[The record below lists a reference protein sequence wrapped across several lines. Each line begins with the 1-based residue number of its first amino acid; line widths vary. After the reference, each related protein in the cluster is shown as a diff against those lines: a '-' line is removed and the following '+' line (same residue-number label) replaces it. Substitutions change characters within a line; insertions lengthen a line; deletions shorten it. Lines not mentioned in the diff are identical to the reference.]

1 MNVRFDDKIVA
12 ITGAADGLGRRFVAD
27 FCSLGARVFCCDK
40 KAEGLENARMS
51 GAQAEILD
59 LTDRGATNAWI
70 GSIERETR
78 RAVDILVNN
87 AGGFANA
94 KPGPLDEVKD
104 EDFDLVL
111 KINIDPTFV
120 VSRAVVP
127 AMKRAGKGRIVNISS
142 GAGVSS
148 SHNNLYAYV
157 AAKHAVVGLTRQMAD
172 ELGQYG
178 ITVNAIAPGRVIS
191 RESAQ
196 ALWDSRSEV
205 ERNEHLERTFTRRL
219 GYPDDISSA
228 VLFLASDFA
237 SWISGEILSVNGGRR
252 GNAG

>member
-1 MNVRFDDKIVA
+1 MDIRFDDKVVVV
-12 ITGAADGLGRRFVAD
+12 TGAADGLGRRFVAD
-27 FCSLGARVFCCDK
+27 FCLLGAKVFCCDK
-40 KAEGLENARMS
+40 KSEGLEIASAS
-51 GAQAEILD
+51 GAKAVVLD
-59 LTDRGATNAWI
+59 LTDREKTKAWVA
-70 GSIERETR
+70 SIEKKTN
-78 RAVDILVNN
+78 RAIDVLVNN

-94 KPGPLDEVKD
+94 KPGPIDEVTD
-104 EDFDLVL
+104 ADFDLVM

-120 VSRAVVP
+120 LSRAVVP
-127 AMKRAGKGRIVNISS
+127 AMKSAGKGRIVNISS

-157 AAKHAVVGLTRQMAD
+157 ASKHAVVGLTRQMAD

-196 ALWDSRSEV
+196 RLWDSRPEE
-205 ERNEHLERTFTRRL
+205 ERSKHLEATFTRRL
-219 GYPDDISSA
+219 GYPEDISNA
-228 VLFLASDFA
+228 VLFLASDYA
-237 SWISGEILSVNGGRR
+237 SWITGEVLSVNGGRR